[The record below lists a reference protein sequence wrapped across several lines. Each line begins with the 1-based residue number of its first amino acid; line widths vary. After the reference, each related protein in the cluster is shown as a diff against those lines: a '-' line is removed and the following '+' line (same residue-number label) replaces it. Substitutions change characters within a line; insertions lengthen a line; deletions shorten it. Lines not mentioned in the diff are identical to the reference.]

1 MNPEELNN
9 AALSL
14 SKRAESYDEEHLAR
28 SFVSVGNIPT
38 LLTNNDSSIIFG
50 RRGTGKTHLLSYIN
64 NSISKGG
71 TVVVSID
78 MRTIGSSAGLYADQ
92 SIPLQ
97 ERATRLLRDTASAIH
112 EKILEEYTSPKNL
125 KFGASVIESLD
136 ALLDAANEVK
146 VEGDVSNET
155 QATASENDSA
165 KSSFTVSANAK
176 NPQFNLGLESQLSA
190 SQITSTKQGVSGRV
204 IARINFGSLS
214 NSVNQIVANMPNKR
228 LWILLDEWSEVP
240 LDLQPYLA
248 DMIRR
253 GFLAVRGVTAKF
265 AAIEHRSVFRK
276 VSEDGSLSIGIELG
290 ADVSTSLNL
299 DDYMVFENNPQAASS
314 FFSEMM
320 FRHIKTSAE
329 RDNLNFD
336 ISSKDE
342 LIKLMFTQKDAFDEF
357 VMAAEGVPR
366 DAINILT
373 KCALKAQKEK
383 ISTPTVRDSARSWFN
398 ASKQND
404 VSSRANANRLLQW
417 IMDEVIKTRK
427 ARGFLLNVKYKDEL
441 IDFLFDSRVIHIIK
455 RGVSS
460 KESPGEKY
468 NVFTLDYGCY
478 VDLINSSFAPR
489 GLFEAI
495 EEEANAAVKY
505 IDVPHTDYRS
515 IRRAILDLPEFY
527 KFSGVVSYL

>member
-1 MNPEELNN
+1 
-9 AALSL
+9 
-14 SKRAESYDEEHLAR
+14 
-28 SFVSVGNIPT
+28 
-38 LLTNNDSSIIFG
+38 
-50 RRGTGKTHLLSYIN
+50 
-64 NSISKGG
+64 
-71 TVVVSID
+71 

-155 QATASENDSA
+155 QATASENDFA

-176 NPQFNLGLESQLSA
+176 SPQF
-190 SQITSTKQGVSGRV
+190 
-204 IARINFGSLS
+204 NFGSLS

-276 VSEDGSLSIGIELG
+276 VSEDGSLSVGIELG

-336 ISSKDE
+336 ISTKDE

-366 DAINILT
+366 DAINIL
-373 KCALKAQKEK
+373 K
-383 ISTPTVRDSARSWFN
+383 N
-398 ASKQND
+398 
-404 VSSRANANRLLQW
+404 
-417 IMDEVIKTRK
+417 
-427 ARGFLLNVKYKDEL
+427 
-441 IDFLFDSRVIHIIK
+441 
-455 RGVSS
+455 
-460 KESPGEKY
+460 
-468 NVFTLDYGCY
+468 
-478 VDLINSSFAPR
+478 
-489 GLFEAI
+489 
-495 EEEANAAVKY
+495 
-505 IDVPHTDYRS
+505 
-515 IRRAILDLPEFY
+515 
-527 KFSGVVSYL
+527 